1 MLEAQSSAYDGPR
14 ARTSVAVHRLI
25 EHASHMAAP
34 FPRQLLEPLLSAAV
48 SSSTPWLLELMRTQA
63 ARKRPRDLLAQFE
76 RDAFVATG
84 VLDLRLAH
92 RLDGLAL
99 RAADGYDAL
108 QLSPVAPLGV
118 CSSLA
123 PTSQDRTLSALRGT
137 EVVSDPTNVL
147 ALECAQRLGAD
158 PERAP
163 RLCTVHQVVRAQP
176 LPPRAGHTRHFRMF
190 ALVDAGPGLAED
202 GFEVAAIA
210 RQIGVFDRLL
220 DLAAAELPCTYPK
233 RRVLVRTDASRA
245 TLGTRLCERLRQ
257 EFPHL
262 ALERE
267 PFESAYYAG
276 VRVGFGPHTA
286 AGEWSAIGDIGV
298 FDWMVKLTSNRRMRF
313 VAGGFGLQ
321 LLPLLFAK

>member
-1 MLEAQSSAYDGPR
+1 
-14 ARTSVAVHRLI
+14 
-25 EHASHMAAP
+25 MATP
-34 FPRQLLEPLLSAAV
+34 FPRSLLEPLLSAAV

-63 ARKRPRDLLAQFE
+63 GRKRPKDLLAQFG
-76 RDAFVATG
+76 RDAFVAPG

-99 RAADGYDAL
+99 TAADGYEAL

-147 ALECAQRLGAD
+147 ALECARRLGTD
-158 PERAP
+158 PQQAP
-163 RLCTVHQVVRAQP
+163 RLCTLHQVVRAQP

-202 GFEVAAIA
+202 GFEVGAIT

-220 DLAAAELPCTYPK
+220 DLAAAQLPCVYPN
-233 RRVLVRTDASRA
+233 RRILVRTDAAHA
-245 TLGTRLCERLRQ
+245 TLGTRLCERLRR
-257 EFPHL
+257 EFPQVSL
-262 ALERE
+262 GQEA
-267 PFESAYYAG
+267 FESAYYAG
-276 VRVGFGPHTA
+276 VRISFGPHTA